1 MINADRSAKKNLIET
16 VDNSCWA
23 LRDFTK
29 GPDMAVLTI
38 NDTSQVER
46 GRSASAR
53 RPFSLSRFGGRWLS
67 PVLLLLLWEAGSRTG
82 LIPERTLA
90 APSAVI
96 GTLLE
101 MVISGELP
109 SNLLVS
115 FARVAAGLFIGVSLG
130 QALGLIAGLSRSGE
144 LAVDPLMQIKRTIP
158 ALALTPLFIVWFGI
172 GETPKVALIAFGTIF
187 PVYLNLYSGIRS
199 VDLRLLDAAK
209 SFGLSRW
216 EQVWHVVLPSAL
228 PQLLVGLRYALSVS
242 ILVLVVAEQINASAG
257 LGYLIN
263 NARDFMRTDIIVV
276 CLMVYAIL
284 GLGAD
289 WLVRTIEA
297 RALIWRPSIVE
308 Q

>member
-1 MINADRSAKKNLIET
+1 MTALTLDRQRRERSAT
-16 VDNSCWA
+16 Q
-23 LRDFTK
+23 R
-29 GPDMAVLTI
+29 
-38 NDTSQVER
+38 
-46 GRSASAR
+46 
-53 RPFSLSRFGGRWLS
+53 FSLARLGGRWLS
-67 PVLLLLLWEAGSRTG
+67 PVLLLLLWELGSRTG

-90 APSAVI
+90 PPSAVI
-96 GTLLE
+96 GTLAGMLL
-101 MVISGELP
+101 SGELP

-115 FARVAAGLFIGVSLG
+115 FARVAAGLLIGIG
-130 QALGLIAGLSRSGE
+130 LGLAFALVAGLSRAGE

-158 ALALTPLFIVWFGI
+158 VLALTPLFIVWFGI
-172 GETPKVALIAFGTIF
+172 GETPKVALIAFAAIF

-209 SFGLSRW
+209 SFGLSRA
-216 EQVWHVVLPSAL
+216 EQIWHVVLPSAL
-228 PQLLVGLRYALSVS
+228 PSLLVGLRYSLSVA

>member
-1 MINADRSAKKNLIET
+1 MT
-16 VDNSCWA
+16 
-23 LRDFTK
+23 
-29 GPDMAVLTI
+29 VLTL
-38 NDTSQVER
+38 DRRSPEPSRGQTS
-46 GRSASAR
+46 
-53 RPFSLSRFGGRWLS
+53 SLARFGGRWLS
-67 PVLLLLLWEAGSRTG
+67 PVLLLLLWELGSRSG

-96 GTLLE
+96 GTLAE
-101 MVISGELP
+101 MLWSGELP
-109 SNLLVS
+109 ANLLVS
-115 FARVAAGLFIGVSLG
+115 FARVAAGLLIGIGLG
-130 QALGLIAGLSRSGE
+130 LALGLVAGLSRTGE

-158 ALALTPLFIVWFGI
+158 VLALTPLFIVWFGI
-172 GETPKVALIAFGTIF
+172 GETPKVALIAFASVF
-187 PVYLNLYSGIRS
+187 PVYLNLYSGIRG

-228 PQLLVGLRYALSVS
+228 PSLLVGLRYALSVA

-289 WLVRTIEA
+289 WLVRIVEA